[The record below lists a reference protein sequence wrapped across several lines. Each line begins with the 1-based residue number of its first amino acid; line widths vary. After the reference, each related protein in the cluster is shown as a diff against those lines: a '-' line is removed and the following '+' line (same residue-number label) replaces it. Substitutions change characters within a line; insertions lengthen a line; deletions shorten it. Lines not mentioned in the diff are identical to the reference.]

1 MAWREKL
8 SDFFGDR
15 QGAAAARVRR
25 QIAQGCEWED
35 IREDIFGETGGGAP
49 VSAVVDA
56 IVTSKRW
63 KLLTPLAEEAG
74 DWIGL
79 VDLIYRRG
87 EFGPVPSER
96 PQELEEIYRAL
107 KGAPTKGAKLA
118 ASFVNTVEI
127 WACQRN
133 TEACFDW
140 VRRKP
145 EFVPV
150 PALGLAAL
158 ADHPIEGNRLA
169 MKILSSPAE
178 IRRAA
183 EAVDWVYA
191 DHGLDRDIAH
201 GNLDEW
207 RKKLEKGNNQPP
219 PAPGPG

>member
-1 MAWREKL
+1 MTWREKL
-8 SDFFGDR
+8 SDFFGDK
-15 QGAAAARVRR
+15 QGAAAARVRK
-25 QIAQGCEWED
+25 QIAQGCEWDD
-35 IREDIFGETGGGAP
+35 IKDDIFSEKGGGAP

-56 IVTSKRW
+56 IITAKRW

-87 EFGPVPSER
+87 EHGTVPPER
-96 PQELEEIYRAL
+96 PQELEEIYRAIRA
-107 KGAPTKGAKLA
+107 APTKGAKLA
-118 ASFVNTVEI
+118 ASFVSTVEI

-133 TEACFDW
+133 AEACFDW

-158 ADHPIEGNRLA
+158 ADHPIEGNALA
-169 MKILSSPAE
+169 MKVLSSVAE

-183 EAVDWVYA
+183 ESIDWVYA

-201 GNLDEW
+201 GNLAVW
-207 RKKLEKGNNQPP
+207 RKKLEENNNSAPP
-219 PAPGPG
+219 PAPAP